1 MASNHHTDEVFTQK
15 RRPKNPIKFQL
26 QLNEEQKLAKALIVE
41 NPVVILKGM
50 AGSGKTL
57 VAVQAALDMLFNK
70 EVEKIIIT
78 RPTVAK
84 EELGFLP
91 GDLKEKI
98 TINAYKA
105 VCKMMMAQYVL
116 NPISKYGW
124 FNEGKEM
131 LEQSIKMNRN
141 VENIHLRLLVQMN
154 APSFLGYASDLE
166 KDVQY
171 IKKNLEKSSVSEETK
186 KMILNNLVTNDKE
199 GRFEEL
205 AKKYQIK

>member
-1 MASNHHTDEVFTQK
+1 MKRFFILFFLVVLSFSLSAGNDLASFRKDFQQVTDKSSAESF
-15 RRPKNPIKFQL
+15 L
-26 QLNEEQKLAKALIVE
+26 
-41 NPVVILKGM
+41 
-50 AGSGKTL
+50 
-57 VAVQAALDMLFNK
+57 
-70 EVEKIIIT
+70 
-78 RPTVAK
+78 K
-84 EELGFLP
+84 EEIAA